1 MIDFK
6 PLALED
12 KPLFD
17 EYFDLTDFRNSEKN
31 FSNLFMWR
39 KDYDYEYAIVDG
51 FLIVRGYS
59 KNNERFYHYPYG
71 VGDPSEVIRL
81 LEREEG
87 PLMFKPV
94 LGKMMESLRN
104 LDYGFEERRDS
115 FDYIYTTDKLINL
128 KGPKLRNKRR
138 WIRKFKD
145 SYDHTYEPIGKD
157 NLEDAKEFTL
167 ELIRNTNNDSHEL
180 MAMEEMFD
188 NFNALGIDGCVIR
201 VDGEIA
207 GVSTGEELTEDTVII
222 HCERGKRD
230 YEGIYNVIN
239 QEFVRNR
246 WSDYRYVNREQDLGI
261 EGLRQAKLTYR
272 PDILLEK
279 YSAKKQLREGV

>member
-6 PLALED
+6 PLTFED

-39 KDYDYEYAIVDG
+39 KDYDYEYAIVDD

-71 VGDPSEVIRL
+71 IGDSSRVIEL
-81 LEREEG
+81 LEKEEG

-94 LGKMMESLRN
+94 LREMMEPLKN
-104 LDYGFEERRDS
+104 LDYEFEERRDS

-128 KGPKLRNKRR
+128 KGSKLRNKRR
-138 WIRKFKD
+138 WIKKFQD
-145 SYDHTYEPIGKD
+145 SYDYTYEPID
-157 NLEDAKEFTL
+157 DSNLEDAKEFTL
-167 ELIRNTNNDSHEL
+167 ELIRNTNNDFNEL
-180 MAMEEMFD
+180 VAMEEMF
-188 NFNALGIDGCVIR
+188 NHFNGLGIKGCIIR
-201 VDGEIA
+201 VDGEIV
-207 GVSTGEELTEDTVII
+207 GVSTGEELTKDTVII
-222 HCERGKRD
+222 HCERGNRD

-239 QEFVRNR
+239 QEFVRKQ
-246 WSDYRYVNREQDLGI
+246 WSDYKYVNREQDLGI

-279 YSAKKQLREGV
+279 YCAKK